1 MLSRKLF
8 IEIDLIYLF
17 TNFISLA
24 LVEECLHKVLNPIQ
38 NPKYVNSA
46 VEIKIDTNSPKIL
59 TSRVGKLP
67 ENRLKI
73 GQDEQEEEERAGNAQ
88 ARVGKLSEDR
98 LKIGQDNLADDT
110 EADMINRVGK
120 LSVDR

>member
-1 MLSRKLF
+1 M
-8 IEIDLIYLF
+8 
-17 TNFISLA
+17 
-24 LVEECLHKVLNPIQ
+24 
-38 NPKYVNSA
+38 
-46 VEIKIDTNSPKIL
+46 

-73 GQDEQEEEERAGNAQ
+73 GQDELEEEERAGNAQ